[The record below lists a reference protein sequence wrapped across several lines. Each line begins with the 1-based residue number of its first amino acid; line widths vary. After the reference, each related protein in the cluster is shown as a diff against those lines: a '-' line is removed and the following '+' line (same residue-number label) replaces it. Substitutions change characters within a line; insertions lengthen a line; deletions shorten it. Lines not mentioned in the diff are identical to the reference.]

1 MTRQPHTSFPTAR
14 RLGLLG
20 AGGLLGL
27 LAIPLEAMAAPWG
40 WTPRPARARAPYTV
54 VTTVYPGQ
62 AAPVQAR
69 PSSYAYGNGY
79 NTGYGNGSV
88 APYYRASYPAVQ
100 VQPGYV
106 ATPVLTEAQIAQ
118 RCSIGRLMG
127 GIVGGG
133 VGYVASR
140 QDGRSWAVPL
150 GALLGTQV
158 GCNLGR
164 GAAPVPW

>member
-1 MTRQPHTSFPTAR
+1 MTLQPPSSFPTAR
-14 RLGLLG
+14 RLRLLG
-20 AGGLLGL
+20 AGGLLAL
-27 LAIPLEAMAAPWG
+27 LAAPLEALAAPWG
-40 WTPRPARARAPYTV
+40 WTPRPARAPYTV
-54 VTTVYPGQ
+54 VTTVYPRQ
-62 AAPVQAR
+62 AAPLQALPVQAPVR
-69 PSSYAYGNGY
+69 SYGYGNGY
-79 NTGYGNGSV
+79 GNGYG
-88 APYYRASYPAVQ
+88 APYYRASYPAAQ
-100 VQPGYV
+100 VQPVYV
-106 ATPVLTEAQIAQ
+106 TTPVLTEAQIAQ

-164 GAAPVPW
+164 GNAPLPW

>member
-1 MTRQPHTSFPTAR
+1 MTLHPPSSFPTAR
-14 RLGLLG
+14 RLRQLG
-20 AGGLLGL
+20 AGGLLAL
-27 LAIPLEAMAAPWG
+27 LVAPLEALAAPWG
-40 WTPRPARARAPYTV
+40 WTPRPARAPYTV

-62 AAPVQAR
+62 AAPLQAVPVQVA
-69 PSSYAYGNGY
+69 PSGYGYGNGY
-79 NTGYGNGSV
+79 G

-106 ATPVLTEAQIAQ
+106 TTPVLTEAQIAQ

-140 QDGRSWAVPL
+140 QDGRTWAVPL

-164 GAAPVPW
+164 GNGPVLW